1 MNGCRGAIAASG
13 AESFLFQPLG
23 SEGPVKM
30 APVPEL
36 LAKKA
41 KRDEAWQA
49 QRQTA
54 ALEARKKA
62 RAQRREIF
70 KRAEQYVNEYRQ
82 QVKASAA
89 AAIISTRTSG
99 SSQCVSQKVETFF

>member
-1 MNGCRGAIAASG
+1 
-13 AESFLFQPLG
+13 
-23 SEGPVKM
+23 M

-49 QRQTA
+49 QRQAA

-82 QVKASAA
+82 QVKSFSSRSDQRSWSSSLVGASLK
-89 AAIISTRTSG
+89 T
-99 SSQCVSQKVETFF
+99 